1 MWKVFVIKGNPVLKR
16 KVFEKRIYLKYIFVV
31 LVNLFLL
38 PTAVFAE
45 TGDINAD
52 GRVSAEDSLL
62 LRDYLVGNAVGI
74 YESNSDIDEDG
85 DVDLKDLVLLE
96 RSLGKVPE
104 DDKIPVDPIEPGE
117 GKPTVSEI
125 VYGQSEM
132 GRDLV
137 CTIIE
142 PEHFDRTILVNFAIH
157 GFEDVYDHD
166 GQELVDTAELVIDH
180 FRDAEDL
187 HGCRLLIVSCANPD
201 GLIDGTTN
209 NGFGRCN
216 ANGVDLNRD
225 FDAAHVVM
233 NNARNYTQYPF
244 SASESRALR
253 DLVNEYHPAIVL
265 DCHGWLDYTIG
276 DSELAK
282 VFYEEMGLSHHVSF
296 SDNAHG
302 YFSYWAHNQG
312 ALALLVEFTAP
323 GFDRLPFLNAMERL
337 VAGDYEDG
345 NGIFEEDEEFRE
357 FSPTVSYTISTGH
370 VTTYKDIEGEST
382 GWIDGAADQCTIE
395 KVYKNGWTRVR
406 YPISSGY
413 RSAYC
418 SLDEFIDPAFRT
430 VPEKISFKQNQTV
443 YRRKDLSEK
452 IGSVYSTDA
461 AYCVADAGNV
471 IQIVYPLDAGGWK
484 MGWVSRDVVTF
495 SDETQSSAASVM
507 NSGRFLPLLSIGS
520 GDKSTNTS
528 SAEMTCLPIQTSPG
542 ETFELPVSVQA
553 EDLIA
558 ARIWMMYDPDLLELA
573 AVKNGTSLSGM
584 SLNDDKDARLYCM
597 LWSDSLQESP
607 NSLEGTLALL
617 TFHVKEDAD
626 FQDTSIS
633 FFSQKGDALGGS
645 LDSVSLN
652 AVSSTITVHEAESN
666 VFRIP
671 IETRT
676 IEEEAFTGCFFDIAY
691 LNNGRLVSIK
701 SRAFAE
707 CVNLR
712 KVYISESTTFI
723 SEDAFAGVE
732 DLVIYAAKGSY
743 AESFAKKQGIT
754 FEECEEQ

>member
-1 MWKVFVIKGNPVLKR
+1 MNRIVYSNR
-16 KVFEKRIYLKYIFVV
+16 KVLSYILAMLV
-31 LVNLFLL
+31 LLFIL
-38 PTAVFAE
+38 PVTVFAE

-52 GRVSAEDSLL
+52 GTVSAEDSLL
-62 LRDYLVGNAVGI
+62 LRDYLVGNAAGI

-96 RSLGKVPE
+96 RRLGTIPE
-104 DDKIPVDPIEPGE
+104 DDQIPEDPIESDD
-117 GKPTVSEI
+117 GKPTVTEI

-142 PEHFDRTILVNFAIH
+142 PEHFDRTVLANFAIH
-157 GFEDVYDHD
+157 GFEDDYDHD

-180 FRDAEDL
+180 FRDAEDM
-187 HGCRLLIVSCANPD
+187 HACRLMIVSCANPD
-201 GLIDGTTN
+201 GLINGTTN

-225 FDAAHVVM
+225 FDAAHVAM
-233 NNARNYTQYPF
+233 TNARNYTLYPF

-253 DLVNEYHPAIVL
+253 DLVNTYHPSIVL
-265 DCHGWLDYTIG
+265 DCHGWLNYTIG

-282 VFYEEMGLSHHVSF
+282 VFYEEMGLAHHVSF

-312 ALALLVEFTAP
+312 ALSLLVEFTAP
-323 GFDRLPFLNAMERL
+323 GFDRQPFLSAMERL
-337 VAGDYEDG
+337 VAGDYENG
-345 NGIFEEDEEFRE
+345 NGIFEENEDYSE
-357 FSPTVSYTISTGH
+357 FSSIVTYTISTGH

-395 KVYKNGWTRVR
+395 KIYRYNWVRVR

-418 SLDEFIDPAFRT
+418 SLDEFIDPAYRAT
-430 VPEKISFKQNQTV
+430 PVQISFAQNQSV
-443 YRRKDLSEK
+443 YRRSDLSEK
-452 IGSVYSTDA
+452 IGSVYSTDI

-484 MGWVSRDVVTF
+484 MGWVSRDAVAFTYGPQN
-495 SDETQSSAASVM
+495 DAADIL
-507 NSGRFLPLLSIGS
+507 NSGRKLPLLSNTI
-520 GDKSTNTS
+520 KNETTNTL
-528 SAEMTCLPIQTSPG
+528 SAAISCLPVQTTPG
-542 ETFELPVSVQA
+542 ETFDLPVSVQA

-558 ARIWMMYDPDLLELA
+558 ARVWMMYDPDILELVS
-573 AVKNGTSLSGM
+573 VKNGASLSGM

-597 LWSDSLQESP
+597 LWSDSLRESP
-607 NSLEGTLALL
+607 NNVEGTLALL
-617 TFHVKEDAD
+617 QFHVKEDAS

-633 FFSQKGDALGGS
+633 FFSQKGDALSGC

-652 AVSSTITVHEAESN
+652 AAASTITIREAETHALRLPSDTQ
-666 VFRIP
+666 F
-671 IETRT
+671 IEK
-676 IEEEAFTGCFFDIAY
+676 EAFTGCDFDTAY
-691 LNNGRLVSIK
+691 LNNKTLVSIE
-701 SRAFAE
+701 SRAFAD
-707 CVNLR
+707 CKNLR
-712 KVYISESTTFI
+712 KVYISESTTSI
-723 SEDAFAGVE
+723 AADAFAGVE
-732 DLVIYAAKGSY
+732 DLTIFSAKGSY
-743 AESFAKKQGIT
+743 AEFFARKYGYT
-754 FEECEEQ
+754 CETLE